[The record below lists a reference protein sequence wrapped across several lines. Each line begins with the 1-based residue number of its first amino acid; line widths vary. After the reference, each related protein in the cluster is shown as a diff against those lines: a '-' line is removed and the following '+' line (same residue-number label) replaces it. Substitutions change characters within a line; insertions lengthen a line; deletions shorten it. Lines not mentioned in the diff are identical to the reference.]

1 MNFDEIR
8 PYTDEEVKEKIQRL
22 VEEPQFQQVME
33 QVNPEVPFKMLKMGM
48 LRINT
53 IRDFQT
59 KIIVPLLEKL
69 ISQSTNGVT
78 GKGIEHLDSE
88 KRYLFVSTH
97 RDIALDSALM
107 DYVLLK
113 GGFDTVEIA
122 IGDNLMKIPWVV
134 DLVKLNKTFIVKRSL
149 SKEKKAA
156 GSLELSSYISHAL
169 KEKKQSVWIA
179 QKAGRSKDGNDRTN
193 PSIIKMFSL
202 AGDQE
207 KIIENL
213 KSLNICPVSISYQYN
228 PCDILTMP
236 ELMAQANNEKY
247 EKAPMEDLM
256 QMAEGIT
263 GKKGKVEVS
272 FGKPINDQL
281 DQLKDFKNIN
291 ELFASVSKLIDHQI
305 HTTYSLMESNY
316 IAYDMM
322 NGSNEFAD
330 KYTDADKEE
339 FVNYMEERLQKVE
352 GDSNFIHD
360 VFLKMYAYP
369 VQNQKETEQFSI

>member
-1 MNFDEIR
+1 MNFDDIR
-8 PYTDEEVKEKIQRL
+8 PYTDQEVNEKIQRL

-33 QVNPEVPFKMLKMGM
+33 QINPEVPFKILKMGM

-53 IRDFQT
+53 IKDFQT
-59 KIIVPLLEKL
+59 KIIVPMLEKL
-69 ISQSTNGVT
+69 INQSTDGLS
-78 GKGIEHLDSE
+78 GIGLENLEKD

-113 GGFDTVEIA
+113 NGFETVEIA
-122 IGDNLMKIPWVV
+122 IGDNLMTIPWVV

-156 GSLELSSYISHAL
+156 GSLELSSYIHHAL
-169 KEKKQSVWIA
+169 KEKKESIWIA

-202 AGDQE
+202 AGQPE

-213 KSLNICPVSISYQYN
+213 KSLNICPVSISYEFN

-236 ELMAQANNEKY
+236 ELMALANGEKY

-263 GKKGKVEVS
+263 GKKGKVVVS
-272 FGKPINDQL
+272 FGKPINSEIEK
-281 DQLKDFKNIN
+281 LKEFKNSN
-291 ELFASVSKLIDHQI
+291 DFFAKVAKLIDNQI
-305 HTTYSLMESNY
+305 HNTYSLTESNY
-316 IAYDMM
+316 IAHDLI
-322 NGSNEFAD
+322 NQTNRFANEYSEASKANF
-330 KYTDADKEE
+330 ES
-339 FVNYMEERLQKVE
+339 YMSSRLEKVE
-352 GDSNFIHD
+352 GDANFIKE

-369 VQNQKETEQFSI
+369 VKNKLESI

>member
-1 MNFDEIR
+1 MNFDDIR
-8 PYTDEEVKEKIQRL
+8 PYTNEEVNDKIQRL

-33 QVNPEVPFKMLKMGM
+33 QVNPETPFKILKMGM
-48 LRINT
+48 LRIHT

-69 ISQSTNGVT
+69 ISQSTKGVSD
-78 GKGIEHLDSE
+78 KGIENLE
-88 KRYLFVSTH
+88 KEKKYLFVSTH
-97 RDIALDSALM
+97 RDIALDSALL

-113 GGFDTVEIA
+113 KGFETVEIA

-149 SKEKKAA
+149 SKEQRTT

-169 KEKKQSVWIA
+169 KEKGESIWIA

-202 AGDQE
+202 AGNQDDL
-207 KIIENL
+207 IENL
-213 KSLNICPVSISYQYN
+213 KSLNICPLSISYQYN
-228 PCDILTMP
+228 PCDMLTMP

-263 GKKGKVEVS
+263 GRKGKVEVS
-272 FGKPINDQL
+272 FGKPINEQL
-281 DQLKDFKNIN
+281 DKLKGYKNIN
-291 ELFASVSKLIDHQI
+291 ELFAKVAKLIDNQI
-305 HTTYSLMESNY
+305 HRTYSLMESNY
-316 IAYDMM
+316 IAHDLINNTNRYTAHY
-322 NGSNEFAD
+322 SNESLQ
-330 KYTDADKEE
+330 E
-339 FVNYMEERLQKVE
+339 FESYMNERLEKVE
-352 GDSNFIHD
+352 GDAEFIKD
-360 VFLKMYAYP
+360 VFLKIYSYP
-369 VQNQKETEQFSI
+369 VNNYLESIG

>member
-1 MNFDEIR
+1 MNFDDIR
-8 PYTDEEVKEKIQRL
+8 PYTDQEVNEKIQRL

-33 QVNPEVPFKMLKMGM
+33 QINPEVPFKILKMGM

-53 IRDFQT
+53 IKDFQT
-59 KIIVPLLEKL
+59 KIIVPMLEKL
-69 ISQSTNGVT
+69 INQSTDGLS
-78 GKGIEHLDSE
+78 GIGLENLEKD

-113 GGFDTVEIA
+113 NGFETVEIA
-122 IGDNLMKIPWVV
+122 IGDNLMTIPWVV

-156 GSLELSSYISHAL
+156 GSLELSSYIHHAL
-169 KEKKQSVWIA
+169 KEKKESIWIA

-202 AGDQE
+202 AGQPE

-213 KSLNICPVSISYQYN
+213 KSLNICPVSISYEFN

-236 ELMAQANNEKY
+236 ELMALANGEKY

-263 GKKGKVEVS
+263 GKKGKVVVS
-272 FGKPINDQL
+272 FGKPINSEIEK
-281 DQLKDFKNIN
+281 LKEFKNSN
-291 ELFASVSKLIDHQI
+291 DFFAKVAKLIDNQI
-305 HTTYSLMESNY
+305 HNTYSLTESNY
-316 IAYDMM
+316 IAHDLI
-322 NGSNEFAD
+322 NQTNRFANEYSEVSKANF
-330 KYTDADKEE
+330 ES
-339 FVNYMEERLQKVE
+339 YMSSRLEKVE
-352 GDSNFIHD
+352 GDANFIKE

-369 VQNQKETEQFSI
+369 VKNKLESI